1 MVAAIVAE
9 EQGKTNKKKKGKHGK
24 VQASRKPKRH
34 LFRTFMTLVLLFGL
48 LAGGA
53 FAAKKYLLKEPTWS
67 VELKPLADQVEAA
80 RGLQF
85 SEAVTVSPVP
95 VTDYAS
101 RLAGSAID
109 TSGSTLPTWRAL
121 GLLNGDLDLEAVGS
135 QAMNDSPAFYDPATK
150 TIFVSDDLQSQPHL
164 YKFAM
169 YRAMTMAL
177 LDQQFHWSGRMDA
190 ASPAAAFA
198 LRAIIDGDALA
209 VANTLAAN
217 DEPDLLAS
225 ESLAFAQVHNTVS
238 TSPYAVHLAGR
249 AGAALRPM
257 IAAMDPAA
265 LDALEKATPLNDDIF
280 DARRPPAIVAS
291 PPGTQGMMFWYYV
304 LASRIDDSQ
313 AWAAATRWMGDSTV
327 TSTEANAQ
335 CVDSKIAAADADGAA
350 VLLATFTSWAST
362 APGGASTVVTPIEG
376 NQISIR
382 ACDPGAAVSAQL
394 PARVPVAFG
403 GAGVEGALVAAA
415 DSAAGDATVD
425 GACLITAARLRGT
438 ALAAPADGAPAMATD
453 WQPPYVAANLDL
465 GTGCVTAA
473 PVAPAPVDAAAA
485 PAP

>member
-1 MVAAIVAE
+1 
-9 EQGKTNKKKKGKHGK
+9 
-24 VQASRKPKRH
+24 
-34 LFRTFMTLVLLFGL
+34 
-48 LAGGA
+48 
-53 FAAKKYLLKEPTWS
+53 
-67 VELKPLADQVEAA
+67 
-80 RGLQF
+80 
-85 SEAVTVSPVP
+85 
-95 VTDYAS
+95 
-101 RLAGSAID
+101 
-109 TSGSTLPTWRAL
+109 
-121 GLLNGDLDLEAVGS
+121 
-135 QAMNDSPAFYDPATK
+135 
-150 TIFVSDDLQSQPHL
+150 
-164 YKFAM
+164 
-169 YRAMTMAL
+169 
-177 LDQQFHWSGRMDA
+177 
-190 ASPAAAFA
+190 
-198 LRAIIDGDALA
+198 
-209 VANTLAAN
+209 
-217 DEPDLLAS
+217 
-225 ESLAFAQVHNTVS
+225 
-238 TSPYAVHLAGR
+238 
-249 AGAALRPM
+249 M

-304 LASRIDDSQ
+304 LASRLDDGQ

-335 CVDSKIAAADADGAA
+335 CVVSKIAAADADGAA

-376 NQISIR
+376 NQVSIR

-473 PVAPAPVDAAAA
+473 PVAPAPVDVAAA